1 MKDLAHSRSLEI
13 HPDAQDVLTKDLNQS
28 VIPSILSPIEW
39 PLMEMPHDSSKD
51 AFKNKSADF

>member
-1 MKDLAHSRSLEI
+1 MKDLAHSHSLEI

-39 PLMEMPHDSSKD
+39 PLMEMPHDSSKTTD
-51 AFKNKSADF
+51 D